1 MGGRTPLFGGEED
14 GAALR
19 PNDVEAFLADA
30 LKTYLYNRLEHREF
44 RLAPDRAYADNRSF
58 WLDALGYQHFPS
70 TYCILEDFTLTEW
83 LPFSPGRFFTESAH
97 QAREYA
103 ERFITDNGRE
113 YLPNGKLS
121 MVKGGI
127 GCIRLAERSVRGS
140 TLFFLGASSSGVAHE
155 GIPIAISLEEYRK
168 VIEPIRE
175 SGGGCRARIVGTLSS
190 LTPEMPQL
198 NFDTN
203 LPRYCLHAVEVV
215 PNGKA
220 VGAPTVTVAAMFTSK
235 NKSDGSSGYNR
246 LGSRELIQK
255 SWTFCTLKPDRMG
268 LANSQAA
275 AEWLF
280 QYASRYSEGEGP
292 PNILTD
298 FDEHYRAF
306 PCSVE
311 FPLSDILNGAVDW
324 NTLNRYAP
332 YGGAYIENYFREVT
346 VMGDSINVSGSGN
359 VLINRSTVENAF
371 NRVKRE
377 QDAETA
383 QALKIIAE
391 KINQSSNKEAAE
403 NFESFAAELA
413 KREPKKSILKSLWQG
428 TLAALPTLMQIP
440 DAVEKVKGL
449 LS

>member
-1 MGGRTPLFGGEED
+1 
-14 GAALR
+14 
-19 PNDVEAFLADA
+19 
-30 LKTYLYNRLEHREF
+30 
-44 RLAPDRAYADNRSF
+44 
-58 WLDALGYQHFPS
+58 
-70 TYCILEDFTLTEW
+70 
-83 LPFSPGRFFTESAH
+83 
-97 QAREYA
+97 
-103 ERFITDNGRE
+103 
-113 YLPNGKLS
+113 
-121 MVKGGI
+121 
-127 GCIRLAERSVRGS
+127 
-140 TLFFLGASSSGVAHE
+140 
-155 GIPIAISLEEYRK
+155 
-168 VIEPIRE
+168 
-175 SGGGCRARIVGTLSS
+175 
-190 LTPEMPQL
+190 MPQL

-220 VGAPTVTVAAMFTSK
+220 AGTPTVTVAAMFTSK
-235 NKSDGSSGYNR
+235 NKSDGSSDYNR
-246 LGSRELIQK
+246 LGGRELIQK

-268 LANSQAA
+268 LSNSQAA
-275 AEWLF
+275 AEWLL

-324 NTLNRYAP
+324 NTLNRYAS
-332 YGGAYIENYFREVT
+332 YGGAYIENYIREVT

-359 VLINRSTVENAF
+359 VVINRSTVENAF

-377 QDAETA
+377 HDAETA

-413 KREPKKSILKSLWQG
+413 KPEPKKSILKSLWQG
-428 TLAALPTLMQIP
+428 TLAALPTLLQIP